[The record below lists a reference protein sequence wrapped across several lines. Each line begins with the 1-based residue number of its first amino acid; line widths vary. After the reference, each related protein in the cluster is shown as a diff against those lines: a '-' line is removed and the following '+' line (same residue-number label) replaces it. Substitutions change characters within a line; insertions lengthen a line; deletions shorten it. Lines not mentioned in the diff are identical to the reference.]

1 MRKNQD
7 QKRKYIFVVIIIV
20 FSSLGGYFGSVV
32 CNLRSMAYAE
42 QKEARE
48 HIQVIT
54 KNHVEDYLSES
65 SVQTGTVRETIF
77 KEADVDAVA
86 KKAAKIVTDKLINNA
101 IEGVATDAEV
111 EILEGRIKDMFSKY
125 EIPEEQK
132 KDLVKSVAAIIE
144 SDLDKLNKNPNAE
157 TALSAA
163 ADKNIRDLKTK
174 VANLQT
180 RVDGID
186 RTLAE
191 LKTGTADI
199 KSDIDTSLSGYAT
212 SGQASILQGS
222 VDNLTIKYRDLL
234 KKYNEQTSKIQQL
247 VSNGT
252 GCNAVND
259 IGTQINTLQAS
270 LTTLK
275 GSAEAEITALNNRI
289 SELGSVPSDEL
300 ISDLEAKITEQ
311 QNQVA
316 SYKSEIKQLNTSL
329 SSLKAQMSE
338 IDEKDVAA
346 RSQLQT
352 QIDEANALIE
362 KNWGDIDSANTN
374 ISDMKQEINSLKNG
388 TSDNVEKLQGQV
400 TKITESIKEMTNTE
414 TTLDNLLKELKGTVG
429 DKEDPA
435 SGTIAGDLAS
445 TRTALSLLEGRVESV
460 ESKTENITPGVQ
472 VPFSF
477 GIKDGE
483 YGYYDANN
491 AFVGFKSQS
500 DIEGAVTDAIGNMTG
515 TAGKDRYVVT
525 AQGTSNY
532 KTGNI
537 KNDFIISFNGSKDQ
551 DGNYVLKANGENV
564 HTLYKQAQAIG
575 REYRG
580 IGGTLTSSK
589 LNGDT
594 RLPMSDCKD
603 TTGKYTFALGYEEQ
617 INFPAGYYDAPIN
630 VCNGVFKEGK
640 FKATTRSMSIDM
652 GENTFYRY
660 VDTQDIPNNNF
671 RAYIFPS
678 GKGEEV
684 DLGITNNYRYVNA
697 KNVYYTGLSDG
708 KDTAP
713 IYNLMVG
720 AGMYGGGATASS
732 NSVTLTHTNAAS
744 SFINVRNYNY
754 VRIQASG
761 NSQCSITYIREDGS
775 SYAENKFNFT
785 DITVRVNNVS
795 FVLIAINISNG
806 SNVTI
811 SRS

>member
-1 MRKNQD
+1 MC
-7 QKRKYIFVVIIIV
+7 V
-20 FSSLGGYFGSVV
+20 LGGYFGSIV
-32 CNLRSMAYAE
+32 CNLRAMAYAE

-65 SVQTGTVRETIF
+65 SVQTGAVRETIF

-174 VANLQT
+174 VADLQA

-186 RTLAE
+186 KTLAE
-191 LKTGTADI
+191 LKAGTADI

-212 SGQASILQGS
+212 SGQASILQGN
-222 VDNLTIKYRDLL
+222 VDNLTRKYNDLL

-247 VSNGT
+247 VSQGT
-252 GCNAVND
+252 GCNAVDD
-259 IGTQINTLQAS
+259 IETQINTLQAS

-289 SELGSVPSDEL
+289 SELGSASSDEL
-300 ISDLEAKITEQ
+300 ISDLEGKIAEQ
-311 QNQVA
+311 QKQVA
-316 SYKSEIKQLNTSL
+316 SYKSAIQKLNTSL
-329 SSLKAQMSE
+329 SSLKTQMSE
-338 IDEKDVAA
+338 IDEKDVVA

-352 QIDEANALIE
+352 QIDDANKLIE
-362 KNWGDIDSANTN
+362 KNWGNIDTANTN
-374 ISDMKQEINSLKNG
+374 ISDMKQEIDSLKNG
-388 TSDNVEKLQGQV
+388 TADNVESLQGQI
-400 TKITESIKEMTNTE
+400 TKITASIKEMTTTE
-414 TTLDNLLKELKGTVG
+414 NTLDTLLKELKGTVG
-429 DKEDPA
+429 DREAPA

-445 TRTALSLLEGRVESV
+445 TRTALSLLEGRAESL
-460 ESKTENITPGVQ
+460 ETKTQNIKSGVQ

-477 GIKDGE
+477 GVKDGE
-483 YGYYDANN
+483 YGYYDADNT
-491 AFVGFKSQS
+491 FVDFKSQS
-500 DIEGAVTDAIGNMTG
+500 DIEGAVADATGNMTG

-537 KNDFIISFNGSKDQ
+537 KNDFFISLNGSKDQ

-580 IGGTLTSSK
+580 IGGTLTSSI

-594 RLPMSDCKD
+594 RLPMSDYKD
-603 TTGKYTFALGYEEQ
+603 TTGKYTFSLGFEEQ

-630 VCNGVFKEGK
+630 VVNGICPTGTFN
-640 FKATTRSMSIDM
+640 ATARAANIDM
-652 GENTFYRY
+652 GASSFYRY
-660 VDTQDIPNNNF
+660 VNTNNVPNNNSGT
-671 RAYIFPS
+671 YTFPY
-678 GKGEEV
+678 GTGGTV
-684 DLGITNNYRYVNA
+684 DLGVTNSYRYVNA
-697 KNVYYTGLSDG
+697 GNVFNAG
-708 KDTAP
+708 KDYMFT
-713 IYNLMVG
+713 
-720 AGMYGGGATASS
+720 T
-732 NSVTLTHTNAAS
+732 
-744 SFINVRNYNY
+744 
-754 VRIQASG
+754 
-761 NSQCSITYIREDGS
+761 
-775 SYAENKFNFT
+775 ENT
-785 DITVRVNNVS
+785 WLS
-795 FVLIAINISNG
+795 
-806 SNVTI
+806 I
-811 SRS
+811 SRSSCLAISPLITHKSYDYIYIKDSVTHDVPLNSNDVIRIWVKVGDAAWGNKVIEAPISSGRHLAGGWYQFGAAGGISIVELANYNNVPRDYLYHFSN